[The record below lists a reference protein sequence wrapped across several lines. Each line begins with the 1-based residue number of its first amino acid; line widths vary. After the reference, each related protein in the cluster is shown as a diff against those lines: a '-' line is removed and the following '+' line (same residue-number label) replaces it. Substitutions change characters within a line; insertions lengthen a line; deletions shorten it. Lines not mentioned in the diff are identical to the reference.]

1 MTDNN
6 SDQNISNPI
15 VLFDGVCNLC
25 NTSVRFLLAY
35 NRKENL
41 HFASLQ
47 SEFARKLL
55 ASQSNSKLE
64 LNTVVLF
71 EDNKYYTESTAAFQI
86 SKHLIY
92 PWKAMHYFKYI
103 PKSITDWCYRLIAKN
118 RYSLF
123 GKRNECM
130 IPKKEWRHRFFE

>member
-1 MTDNN
+1 MTENN
-6 SDQNISNPI
+6 LHQNISNPI

-47 SEFARKLL
+47 SNFAKELL
-55 ASQSNSKLE
+55 AKHNLPSTDFDTVIFIENQKISTQSKA
-64 LNTVVLF
+64 VF
-71 EDNKYYTESTAAFQI
+71 EI

-92 PWKAMHYFKYI
+92 PWRAIENFKYL
-103 PKSITDWCYRLIAKN
+103 PTSITDWFYKQISKN
-118 RYSLF
+118 RYMWF
-123 GKRNECM
+123 GRKKECM
-130 IPKKEWRHRFFE
+130 LPKAEWKYRFHE

>member
-1 MTDNN
+1 MTESNTY
-6 SDQNISNPI
+6 QNTSNPI

-47 SEFARKLL
+47 SNFAKELL
-55 ASQSNSKLE
+55 AKYNLPKTDLD
-64 LNTVVLF
+64 TVVF
-71 EDNKYYTESTAAFQI
+71 IEDQKISTQSTAAFEI

-92 PWKAMHYFKYI
+92 PWRAIEHFKHL
-103 PKSITDWCYRLIAKN
+103 PKSITDWFYKIISKN
-118 RYSLF
+118 RYNWF
-123 GKRNECM
+123 GRKNECM
-130 IPKKEWRHRFFE
+130 VPKAEWKHRFHG